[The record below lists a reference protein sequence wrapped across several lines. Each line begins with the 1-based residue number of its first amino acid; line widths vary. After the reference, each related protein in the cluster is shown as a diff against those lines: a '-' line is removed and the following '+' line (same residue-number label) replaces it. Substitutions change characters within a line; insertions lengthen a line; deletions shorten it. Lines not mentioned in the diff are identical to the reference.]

1 MSSHEI
7 LTLQFGHYS
16 NYVGAHWWNLQ
27 EAGFSYDPDAPSEI
41 NHDVLFREGVTLK
54 NEVTFTPRLLLVDLK
69 GSLRALPVEGELY
82 SLPSQSA
89 TDTIEVIAEPPE
101 EKNEFLKDISETN
114 TISTTKIYD
123 LERQV
128 QVWSD
133 FLYTRFHPRTVNIIQ
148 EHQHNNENTPFDIF
162 PLGAN
167 LWKKDQFSED
177 FSDKIRNYIEE
188 CNSFQGFHTLCDS
201 SDAFAGITVSCL
213 EHLNDEYNTKPILG
227 FPILQPSANPIHLLN
242 LALCFDGLAEHSSLF
257 VPLSSNPPQFN
268 FLSLKPDFPYHT
280 SAILASTLD
289 TLSLNYRL
297 KNSKNTLID
306 ICSDFTTNG
315 RKAASASVC
324 LPFPLKTN
332 EDFID
337 CLNTWEGHLS
347 QSVTPWCD
355 ISPDNSLQLVVLRGI
370 PETRLKQPP
379 HLAEKQRNFPAYRCD
394 SLKEMLSYFI
404 VCTSYGTKS
413 EVTVCGEQMSVKTPF
428 PGFFNDRVGNTGDI
442 DGSRSGPVE
451 KINTL
456 AGLHT
461 GKFVGNILSTLT
473 QKLEKIKYKKY
484 HQFVSEG
491 MENDHIRDCFDRLLD
506 FRDCYEDNYLL

>member
-1 MSSHEI
+1 MSAHEI

-16 NYVGAHWWNLQ
+16 NYVGAHWWNVQ
-27 EAGFSYDPDAPSEI
+27 EAGFRYDSPSEI

-69 GSLRALPVEGELY
+69 GSLKTLPQEGELY

-89 TDTIEVIAEPPE
+89 PDQVEIIAQPPE
-101 EKNEFLKDISETN
+101 EKNEFQKDIETN
-114 TISTTKIYD
+114 ATLTKIYD

-128 QVWSD
+128 RVWSD
-133 FLYTRFHPRTVNIIQ
+133 FLYTRFHPRTVNTVQ
-148 EHQHNNENTPFDIF
+148 EYQHDNENTPFDIF

-188 CNSFQGFHTLCDS
+188 CNSFQGFHILCDS
-201 SDAFAGITVSCL
+201 TDAFAGITVSCL
-213 EHLNDEYNTKPILG
+213 EHLNDDYDTKPVLG
-227 FPILQPSANPIHLLN
+227 FPLVQPSTNPIHLLN
-242 LALCFDGLAEHSSLF
+242 LALCFDGFAEHSSLF
-257 VPLSSNPPQFN
+257 VPLTSKPPQFN
-268 FLSLKPDFPYHT
+268 YIAPNPDLKYHT
-280 SAILASTLD
+280 SAILAATLD

-297 KNSKNTLID
+297 KSAKNTLID
-306 ICSDFTTNG
+306 VCSDFATNG
-315 RKAASASVC
+315 RKVATASVC

-355 ISPDNSLQLVVLRGI
+355 INPDNSLQLVVLRGI
-370 PETRLKQPP
+370 PERRLKKPP
-379 HLAEKQRNFPAYRCD
+379 NLAEKQRNYPAYRCND
-394 SLKEMLSYFI
+394 LKEMLSYFI

-413 EVTVCGEQMSVKTPF
+413 EVTVCGEQMAVKTPF
-428 PGFFNDRVGNTGDI
+428 PGFFTERVGNTGDI
-442 DGSRSGPVE
+442 DGGRSGPVE

-461 GKFVGNILSTLT
+461 GKFVGTMLETLS
-473 QKLEKIKYKKY
+473 QELEKIKYKKY

-491 MENDHIRDCFDRLLD
+491 VENDQFRECFDRLLD
-506 FRDCYEDNYLL
+506 LKDCYEDNYLI